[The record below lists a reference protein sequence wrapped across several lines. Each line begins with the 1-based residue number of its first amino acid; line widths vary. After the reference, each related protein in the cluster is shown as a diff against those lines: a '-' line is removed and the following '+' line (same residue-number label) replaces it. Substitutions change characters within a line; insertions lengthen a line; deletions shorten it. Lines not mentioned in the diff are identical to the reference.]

1 MRRRPKTPPTMP
13 PTSAPLGSEW
23 LEFEPTAAP
32 TPVAVGWLD
41 MILVTADCDVAESV
55 EKVTVGVVEVDE
67 ELGTAVDSGAS
78 GSTELRI
85 SRNSFA
91 ATEKRNSLA
100 AATKRAAVSLNLSAF
115 CGGVRREKP
124 LSGPTPHYLPL
135 HRDTPMLEPR
145 FQAVSPSGICGATNV
160 FRRKDATIQ

>member
-1 MRRRPKTPPTMP
+1 M
-13 PTSAPLGSEW
+13 
-23 LEFEPTAAP
+23 EFEPTAAP

-55 EKVTVGVVEVDE
+55 EKVTVGVVDVDE
-67 ELGTAVDSGAS
+67 ELEIAVDSGAS

-85 SRNSFA
+85 SRKSFA

-115 CGGVRREKP
+115 CGGVRKEKLP
-124 LSGPTPHYLPL
+124 GESQTALILTTTSRYAHAGTAVPGCIPIGYLSHN
-135 HRDTPMLEPR
+135 
-145 FQAVSPSGICGATNV
+145 A
-160 FRRKDATIQ
+160 